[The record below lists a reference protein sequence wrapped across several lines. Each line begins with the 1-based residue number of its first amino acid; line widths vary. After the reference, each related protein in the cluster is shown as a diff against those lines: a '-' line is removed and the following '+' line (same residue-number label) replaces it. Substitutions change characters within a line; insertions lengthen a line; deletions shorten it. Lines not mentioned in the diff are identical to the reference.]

1 MHNNRD
7 EQEIAQADSWETV
20 EMPKKTGSLPLRKS
34 YTPKEFSLMT
44 LGFVPKEMEDKWFI
58 FMQNNVLFFHRSWTG
73 YCIYKVIFEQN
84 DGQYVVSEA
93 LVNRDSQQYNS
104 RNNNYDIALLSW
116 LIDGF
121 LLGKQV
127 PFPVPNNIFKDVQYF
142 E

>member
-1 MHNNRD
+1 MHNNPD

-20 EMPKKTGSLPLRKS
+20 EMPEKTASLPLKKS
-34 YTPKEFSLMT
+34 YTPEEFSLMT

-84 DGQYVVSEA
+84 DGEYVVSEA
-93 LVNRDSQQYNS
+93 LVNGDSQQYNS

-121 LLGKQV
+121 LLRKQV
-127 PFPVPNNIFKDVQYF
+127 PFPVPNNVS
-142 E
+142 